1 MALLPDPAKV
11 SKSIG
16 GMDGDGVFTFV
27 TALILVAVGVGMIS
41 HGRWV
46 IPLAVVGIVVG
57 VVGAGVAI
65 YDIVSIKKTVIGN
78 WAHMFAGRD
87 TTLAQ
92 AREFLEP
99 MTSVSVQYGLLLA
112 VIGGLVGLLGAAMAL
127 ARRSPVT
134 PGTEGVGDHRS
145 SQVPAP
151 AVDSGGPPSSATDSS
166 GGSPP
171 V

>member
-27 TALILVAVGVGMIS
+27 TALILVAVGVGMIIS

-127 ARRSPVT
+127 ARRSVT
-134 PGTEGVGDHRS
+134 PGTEGMRDRRS